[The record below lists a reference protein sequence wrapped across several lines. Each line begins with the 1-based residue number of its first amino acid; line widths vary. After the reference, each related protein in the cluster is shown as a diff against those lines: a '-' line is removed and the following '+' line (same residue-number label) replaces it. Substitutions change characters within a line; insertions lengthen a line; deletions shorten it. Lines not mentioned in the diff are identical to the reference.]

1 MPFSDDKKVL
11 IAPHHDGVDR
21 FEVRSQMLNTH
32 KHSTVREYQ
41 RQMSEEFFAS
51 LKKIVCVRNP
61 WDRCASFY
69 FSPHRGEVSWSEAL
83 FEDFIRK
90 QVHAHSYYC
99 STDNQKGEPF
109 ACFDYIIKFENIE
122 SDFAHVC
129 AELGLGRV
137 QLPRVN
143 VSRRLEYRAYFTTP
157 RLVNLVA
164 EKFAVEIARF
174 GYSF

>member
-11 IAPHHDGVDR
+11 IAPHHDGLDR
-21 FEVRSQMLNTH
+21 FEIRSQMPNIH
-32 KHSTVREYQ
+32 KHSTLRDYQ
-41 RQMSEEFFAS
+41 RQMSQEYFAS

-61 WDRCASFY
+61 WDRCASFF

-83 FEDFIRK
+83 FEDFISQ
-90 QVHAHSYYC
+90 QVQPHSYF
-99 STDNQKGEPF
+99 SSMDNQEGEPF
-109 ACFDYIIKFENIE
+109 DCYDYIIKFENIE
-122 SDFAHVC
+122 SDFAHLC
-129 AELGLGRV
+129 AELGLGSV
-137 QLPRVN
+137 KLPRVN
-143 VSRRLEYRAYFTTP
+143 VSRRLEYRAYFTSS